1 MLPSGRDGVPTQRK
15 TTADGPIASS
25 IVSTT
30 ENRFSRRTFC
40 NAASIPF
47 S

>member
-1 MLPSGRDGVPTQRK
+1 MLPSGRDGVPTQRN
-15 TTADGPIASS
+15 TTAEGRIASS
-25 IVSTT
+25 IASTT